1 MGLPSLI
8 HLVAREL
15 TTGIRVAQINH
26 QRPILPRSN
35 PARDPFQPVAE
46 EFMQC

>member
-15 TTGIRVAQINH
+15 STCIC
-26 QRPILPRSN
+26 
-35 PARDPFQPVAE
+35 VAE
-46 EFMQC
+46 FMH